1 MTVVLA
7 IRCADG
13 LVMGADTQITDSDR
27 GMSYPARKLHLLGDH
42 AAWGGS
48 GARAVLGDLVGDF
61 DDAAGTIIEAPD
73 ISRALQDRV
82 LPVLRRHYENYIEHV
97 PGEPDS
103 KGTPSTY
110 VLAAGYSGD
119 DPWIVE
125 IDPHGM
131 VGRYEDIGFHAVG
144 SGAPMAQQAGAL
156 LAHFRMVERSIDY
169 GVVVAQR
176 VLDALSYTS
185 PSVGGP
191 FDMVRITSEGV
202 RRLDD
207 DEIEEAREHVRRWTD
222 LEQKM
227 LDGLFD

>member
-7 IRCADG
+7 IRCDDG

-27 GMSYPARKLHLLGDH
+27 GMSYPARKLHLLGEH

-48 GARAVLGDLVGDF
+48 GARAVLGDLVDDF
-61 DDAAGTIIEAPD
+61 DDAAGTIVEAPD
-73 ISRALQDRV
+73 ISRALQDHI

-103 KGTPSTY
+103 
-110 VLAAGYSGD
+110 
-119 DPWIVE
+119 
-125 IDPHGM
+125 
-131 VGRYEDIGFHAVG
+131 

-191 FDMVRITSEGV
+191 FDVVRITSEGV

-207 DEIEEAREHVRRWTD
+207 DEIEKAREHVRRWTD
-222 LEQKM
+222 LEQKA